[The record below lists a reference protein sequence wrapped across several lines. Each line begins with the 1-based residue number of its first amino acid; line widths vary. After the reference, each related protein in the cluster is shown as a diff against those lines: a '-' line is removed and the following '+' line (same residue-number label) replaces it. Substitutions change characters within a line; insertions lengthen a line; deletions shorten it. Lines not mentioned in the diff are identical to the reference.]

1 MSLPPGLGL
10 GGAVRLVLVFT
21 IFIIFIFPAFAGSGR
36 AFERRYLWLI
46 LLIKGRKSLIE
57 ASGRGYCSNG
67 HLLRRQIDLVRI
79 FKYLFV
85 SIYIKLSLTDVG
97 ANVHRKLQRP
107 QG

>member
-21 IFIIFIFPAFAGSGR
+21 IFIVFIFPAFAGSGR

-79 FKYLFV
+79 FKDLLV
-85 SIYIKLSLTDVG
+85 SIYIKLPLAYMG
-97 ANVHRKLQRP
+97 ADIYR
-107 QG
+107 